1 MEFAV
6 EGKQYRLERG
16 ISTGRW
22 LLFEHR
28 GPQVSWR
35 LIDMFDAGVDEEDAA
50 DRAKS
55 SIILDHKTEQES

>member
-28 GPQVSWR
+28 GPQVTWR
-35 LIDMFDAGVDEEDAA
+35 LIDMFDAGVDEEDAT
-50 DRAKS
+50 DRAKAAIKFNHYS
-55 SIILDHKTEQES
+55 RQES

>member
-22 LLFEHR
+22 LLFEYR
-28 GPQVSWR
+28 GPQVTWR

-50 DRAKS
+50 DRAKA
-55 SIILDHKTEQES
+55 SITLARYSRQES